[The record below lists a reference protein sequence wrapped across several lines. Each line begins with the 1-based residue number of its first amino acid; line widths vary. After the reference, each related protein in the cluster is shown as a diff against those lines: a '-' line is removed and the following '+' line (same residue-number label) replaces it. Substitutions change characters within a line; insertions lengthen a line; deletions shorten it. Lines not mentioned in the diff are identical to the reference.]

1 MVAIAKLWIVWRML
15 SRWSEVDGQV
25 NVGGEDEGSWSSG
38 EGSLGTEGQSA
49 LGFEAIAF
57 VMDDMIQELRDDR
70 WLSGLWWMKAGRIP
84 AASAQL

>member
-25 NVGGEDEGSWSSG
+25 NVGGED